1 MENAVLL
8 FYIGGIC
15 EKVTVVA
22 GILVGLC
29 VIMFIVSTIC
39 SLTFDMYIDDDENRK
54 TRDMAKRWIKWSII
68 FGIPLAIIAMFTPN
82 SKTMYVLSGIYA
94 SKYVVTETAVGKELN
109 KEAVNMVKDIGA
121 AIHKLAID
129 DTKELK

>member
-8 FYIGGIC
+8 FYIGGVLC

-22 GILVGLC
+22 GILLGLC
-29 VIMFIVSTIC
+29 VIMFIASTIF
-39 SLTFDMYIDDDENRK
+39 SLTFDVYMDDDENRK
-54 TRDMAKRWIKWSII
+54 TRDMAKRWSKWSII
-68 FGIPLAIIAMFTPN
+68 FGIPFAIIIMFTPN
-82 SKTMYVLSGIYA
+82 PKTMYVLSGIYA
-94 SKYVVTETAVGKELN
+94 SKYVVTETVVGKELN

-129 DTKELK
+129 DTKE

>member
-1 MENAVLL
+1 MENAVVL

-29 VIMFIVSTIC
+29 VVMFIVCAIC
-39 SLTFDMYIDDDENRK
+39 SLTFDVYDDDDENIK

-68 FGIPLAIIAMFTPN
+68 FGILFAIIVMFTPN

-109 KEAVNMVKDIGA
+109 KDAVNMVKDIGA
-121 AIHKLAID
+121 AIHKLAVD